1 VPVLNSIFI
10 SFLVVPPAYY
20 AHLAAFRARYYVEG
34 DPYEG
39 DSALGSGGNGPCG
52 SGGTMLGIRTGGGA
66 KTRDKPLEIKPL
78 PMVKEN
84 VKEVMF
90 YC

>member
-1 VPVLNSIFI
+1 M
-10 SFLVVPPAYY
+10 PPAYY

-39 DSALGSGGNGPCG
+39 ESTPVSGGNRPGGSGGSMP
-52 SGGTMLGIRTGGGA
+52 GTRTAGGA
-66 KTRDKPLEIKPL
+66 KTRDKPLEIRPL
-78 PMVKEN
+78 PKVKEN